1 VDIPNWDD
9 DIYLTGGGETTSM
22 TGVEIDGMDM
32 MDMEAQS
39 LTNNM
44 NWATADLKLGS
55 SESGQGEDN
64 QDEDSDSSDDS
75 S

>member
-1 VDIPNWDD
+1 
-9 DIYLTGGGETTSM
+9 M